1 MEAQIEGK
9 KTQKCMT
16 IHKCQFINSLLTRNG
31 FFTSKKELDL
41 CDKHQVGTVS
51 AYSNYKS

>member
-16 IHKCQFINSLLTRNG
+16 IHKFQFINSLSIKNSC
-31 FFTSKKELDL
+31 FTHERWVVLLVKI
-41 CDKHQVGTVS
+41 QVGTVS